1 MAADGVWT
9 RTWQGILSYKCD
21 GLCQAAPLY
30 WDTDK
35 YCEAFSKTGFI
46 STLILLYFSVLDER
60 TILENLQAR
69 YSYDQ
74 IYVSW
79 IIDH

>member
-1 MAADGVWT
+1 MEFEHAPDKGFSVTSVMGFAK
-9 RTWQGILSYKCD
+9 QL
-21 GLCQAAPLY
+21 PLY